1 MLSLNLDLTDLLN
14 WLAMELLGSA
24 CVPTLNLSAG
34 IVGFV
39 SGFYMGVQDPHKGP
53 HAYVASILLTVSSS
67 QLLPQGIFKNVPT
80 LVDTH
85 TETHT
90 HK

>member
-1 MLSLNLDLTDLLN
+1 VLSLNLDLTDLLN

-53 HAYVASILLTVSSS
+53 HAYVASILINGPSPQFKSKGVSERVYFSA
-67 QLLPQGIFKNVPT
+67 
-80 LVDTH
+80 
-85 TETHT
+85 
-90 HK
+90 